1 MLPLQSLT
9 WKAMLLNSTRHCY
22 AHSVS
27 ERKPRHIF
35 EEEEKEK
42 EKEKY
47 RSRNNLRV
55 LL

>member
-27 ERKPRHIF
+27 ERKPTHIF
-35 EEEEKEK
+35 EEEKEK
-42 EKEKY
+42 EKEKH